1 MNPEEPTAPH
11 ISAAGA
17 AADPWHTLNV
27 PFAYAGLVSNFANN
41 VRVVSYVR
49 VSTSEQADSGLG
61 VEAQRIAVAAEVDRR
76 GWVDVSEKADL
87 GASGKG
93 LSRRAGLQDA
103 LAMLASG
110 EADALMVA
118 KLDRLSRS
126 LLDFA
131 NLMALAKKQGWNLIA
146 LDLGIDLTSP
156 AGEFMAGVMASAAQ
170 WERRI
175 IGQRTKDALAVR
187 KAEGVRLGRPPS
199 IDQVVVDR
207 IIAESQQG
215 IAMAEVAR
223 RLTSE
228 GVPTA
233 RGGRTWYPS
242 TIQTVLRRSTRT
254 SAG

>member
-1 MNPEEPTAPH
+1 VKS
-11 ISAAGA
+11 I
-17 AADPWHTLNV
+17 
-27 PFAYAGLVSNFANN
+27 
-41 VRVVSYVR
+41 RVVSYLR

-61 VEAQRIAVAAEVDRR
+61 VEAQRVAVSAEVGRR
-76 GWVDVSEKADL
+76 GWIEVAEKADL

-93 LSRRAGLQDA
+93 MSGRVGLQEA

-110 EADALMVA
+110 EADALAVA

-146 LDLGIDLTSP
+146 LDLGIDLTTP

-199 IDQVVVDR
+199 IDPEIVDR
-207 IIAESQQG
+207 IVMESRQG
-215 IAMAEVAR
+215 VSMAEIAR
-223 RLTSE
+223 RLTAE
-228 GVPTA
+228 AVTTA
-233 RGGRTWYPS
+233 RGGRIWYPS
-242 TIQTVLRRSTRT
+242 TVQTVLRRT
-254 SAG
+254 A

>member
-1 MNPEEPTAPH
+1 VDKPAKP
-11 ISAAGA
+11 
-17 AADPWHTLNV
+17 
-27 PFAYAGLVSNFANN
+27 
-41 VRVVSYVR
+41 VRVVSYLR
-49 VSTSEQADSGLG
+49 VSTTEQADSGLG
-61 VEAQRIAVAAEVDRR
+61 VDAQRIAVSAEVSRR
-76 GWVDVSEKADL
+76 GWAEVAEKADL

-93 LSRRAGLQDA
+93 MTGRAGLQEA

-110 EADALMVA
+110 EADALVVA

-131 NLMALAKKQGWNLIA
+131 NLMALARRQGWNLIA
-146 LDLGIDLTSP
+146 LDLGIDLTTP

-199 IDQVVVDR
+199 IDPVIVDR
-207 IIAESQQG
+207 IVTSYTSG
-215 IAMAEVAR
+215 NSMAEIAR
-223 RLTSE
+223 TLNAE

-233 RGGRTWYPS
+233 RGRGTWYPS
-242 TIQTVLRRSTRT
+242 TIQTVLRRTTST
-254 SAG
+254 SAV